1 MSVTFPST
9 RWSIILAHR
18 DRKNAPLESS
28 EGGESSLRELAQE
41 LCRDYWR
48 PVYSY
53 IRVDGY
59 GREDAEDLTQGFFAA
74 ALESDLFEKADPA
87 VGKLR
92 SYLLGALKHYLS
104 RERRRVG
111 AQKRGGHFLMVSLD
125 TIGEENSRGF
135 AIVPASPEMPPD
147 RAFDRRWAECLLV
160 SALDQL
166 RGEFAESGKL
176 PVYEALRPFLDG
188 GGDLDELAGRL
199 GVSEG
204 AARVALHRARKRYRE
219 LIRSV
224 IQASLSPGQD
234 VSVEL
239 SYLIAVLRGE
249 KMT

>member
-1 MSVTFPST
+1 MALTFPST

-18 DRKNAPLESS
+18 DRKNASQESPDR
-28 EGGESSLRELAQE
+28 GDQSLRELAQE

-53 IRVDGY
+53 LRVDGY

-111 AQKRGGHFLMVSLD
+111 AQKRGGHVFMVSLD

-135 AIVPASPEMPPD
+135 AIVPSSPEMPPD

-160 SALDQL
+160 NALDQL

-176 PVYEALRPFLDG
+176 PAYEALRPFLDG
-188 GGDLDELAGRL
+188 GGDLDELAERL
-199 GVSEG
+199 GLSEG

-224 IQASLSPGQD
+224 IQESLSPGQD
-234 VSVEL
+234 VAVEL
-239 SYLIAVLRGE
+239 NYLIAVLRGE
-249 KMT
+249 KMS